1 MKKSEKMM
9 AKIRQIQTLLEQ
21 ADALQQEFFEMVE
34 EDAQDQCFDLHCGI
48 ENLIDD
54 LDEIAYQF
62 VMPIQVKEDSREFV
76 GTHNG

>member
-1 MKKSEKMM
+1 MKKSEKLM

-21 ADALQQEFFEMVE
+21 ADALQQEFFELVE

-62 VMPIQVKEDSREFV
+62 VMPIQMREDEK
-76 GTHNG
+76 TACL